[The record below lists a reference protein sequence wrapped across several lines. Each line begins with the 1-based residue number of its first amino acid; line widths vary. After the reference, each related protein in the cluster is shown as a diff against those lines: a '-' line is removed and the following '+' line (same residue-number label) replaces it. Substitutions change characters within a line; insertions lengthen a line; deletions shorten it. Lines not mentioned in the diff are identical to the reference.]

1 MSQRNRNR
9 YGEDYCDLLNDVYDE
24 ISPKINE
31 ELLLFFDI
39 ASKKEIDIQEEELH
53 QFFDRF
59 QTHYTDFIDVIFTQR
74 ETDET
79 DYIKL
84 NCTPEQAL
92 EKISKDVENYVWELS
107 EDEADKRIDSAE
119 DSYTSYAYDNMMD
132 CGSFSGGYYFL
143 D

>member
-9 YGEDYCDLLNDVYDE
+9 YGEDYLDLLDDVYNE

-53 QFFDRF
+53 EFFDRF
-59 QTHYTDFIDVIFTQR
+59 QTHYTDFVDVIFTLR
-74 ETDET
+74 ETEET

-92 EKISKDVENYVWELS
+92 DKISKDVENYVWELA

-119 DSYTSYAYDNMMD
+119 DSYASDCYDAMCDGSYW
-132 CGSFSGGYYFL
+132 
-143 D
+143 